1 MKNTQDRLRCR
12 KKGSSTRLPCPLRRS
27 SGNICNFIDVPHL
40 TRVPIMF
47 EPEAPASRVQRQ
59 LCTVPATLLWWVR
72 SSCKTHGQMIVCTPS
87 CLWPRV
93 EFLCLLCTKTQLFCF
108 HLPKNPVR
116 HGIIHCRNGMCKE
129 EKYTTG
135 HNKEGSGVSTSRPP
149 ELPPNCPLCSV
160 SAIFACGV
168 SLNILSVSSRHRV
181 HSQDS

>member
-1 MKNTQDRLRCR
+1 
-12 KKGSSTRLPCPLRRS
+12 
-27 SGNICNFIDVPHL
+27 
-40 TRVPIMF
+40 MF

-168 SLNILSVSSRHRV
+168 LTQHPQRQLTAPGAQPRFLITCVFFLFFRCASAASPSHPLLVQDVSAAASAAPC
-181 HSQDS
+181 